1 MMTDERQTDF
11 ERRRSGT
18 WLRDSSGYLRD
29 WAGFTLIVVSILA
42 LFVVV
47 GVVGTTISWHAR
59 HLSCAQLQA
68 QSGYDTRMVG
78 SWFAGDCYVH
88 VGDRWVPDSRY
99 RMTDT
104 NDAG

>member
-1 MMTDERQTDF
+1 MLTDQERARY
-11 ERRRSGT
+11 RRPRGT
-18 WLRDSSGYLRD
+18 WLRDGSGYVRD
-29 WAGFTLIVVSILA
+29 WVG
-42 LFVVV
+42 FVVIAAV
-47 GVVGTTISWHAR
+47 GVVAIGVFIVVGNTLAWHAR

-78 SWFAGDCYVH
+78 SWFAGDCYVR

-104 NDAG
+104 HDAG